1 MAVIDD
7 EEEAVIGVKVLHNAP
22 HPNLAN
28 KGLGKYLLFIIL
40 KFLTLFIVIAVVP
53 TDEEQ
58 KALKDGPSIAEL
70 QKKKKEA
77 AKKKPKTCRD
87 PNAFNTYIYRVM
99 K

>member
-40 KFLTLFIVIAVVP
+40 KLLTLFIVIAVVP
-53 TDEEQ
+53 TDEE
-58 KALKDGPSIAEL
+58 
-70 QKKKKEA
+70 
-77 AKKKPKTCRD
+77 
-87 PNAFNTYIYRVM
+87 
-99 K
+99 